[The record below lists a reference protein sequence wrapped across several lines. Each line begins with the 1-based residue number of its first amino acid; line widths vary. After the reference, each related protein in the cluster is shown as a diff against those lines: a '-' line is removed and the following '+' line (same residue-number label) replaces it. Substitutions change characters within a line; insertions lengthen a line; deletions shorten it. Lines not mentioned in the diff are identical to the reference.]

1 MKALLLVALGGAVG
15 ALLRWGVAIGVE
27 SLVTRSRTPLT
38 DMVDGAR
45 FPWGILAVNL
55 LGCLAIG
62 LLYGLAESRDWLS
75 NATRW
80 LVLVGFLGSFTTF
93 STFSWNSFE
102 MMREGQFLLALGN
115 VLASVV
121 GGLALVWAGYS
132 LTR

>member
-1 MKALLLVALGGAVG
+1 MGRPFFFASWLSETGATTGNPTMGWVFMLV
-15 ALLRWGVAIGVE
+15 
-27 SLVTRSRTPLT
+27 
-38 DMVDGAR
+38 
-45 FPWGILAVNL
+45 LAVNL

-102 MMREGQFLLALGN
+102 MMREGQFLLAFGN